1 LEINIPLSG
10 GFCLGIDSAPSSIDG
25 YPTARLKKGLLLLHD
40 GQSLGE
46 EGVGFGVPVVK
57 RGIQTI
63 FPGRLEL
70 AGQQAGAI
78 WQVAARFSMN
88 LEEKLATPLRGSLRS
103 KLLYQGKNSLAAL
116 HRRSPLLRPLLTAIS
131 NALRQ
136 ALSLETVFDETA
148 FYGVVQVA
156 YTIDTRAERIEID
169 VDASGLVGEGLTE
182 VVVMN
187 EQGARHFD
195 RYRDSTGALLQG
207 VEIGSWDEVT
217 TANASFIST
226 AHKLAFTLAQVSG
239 ARLFRGREL
248 TGSRL
253 AWSGFGYT
261 FPPGLQRISFAVSI
275 HRLP

>member
-1 LEINIPLSG
+1 MEINIPLSG
-10 GFCLGIDSAPSSIDG
+10 GFCLGIGSAPSSKDG
-25 YPTARLKKGLLLLHD
+25 YPTARLVKGLVLVND
-40 GQSLGE
+40 GQALAE
-46 EGVGFGVPVVK
+46 EGVGFGVPVIK

-70 AGQQAGAI
+70 TGLQAGAI

-88 LEEKLATPLRGSLRS
+88 LEEKLANPVRGSLRN
-103 KLLYQGKNSLAAL
+103 KLLYQAKNNLAAL
-116 HRRSPLLRPLLTAIS
+116 HRRSPRLRPPLTAIS

-136 ALSLETVFDETA
+136 ALSLETVFEETA
-148 FYGVVQVA
+148 LYGIMQVA
-156 YTIDTRAERIEID
+156 YTIDTRTEVIDID
-169 VDASGLVGEGLTE
+169 VDASDLVGEGLTE

-187 EQGARHFD
+187 EQGAHHFD
-195 RYRDSTGALLQG
+195 RYQDSTGALLQG
-207 VEIGSWDEVT
+207 NEIGSWDEVRA
-217 TANASFIST
+217 ANASFIST

-261 FPPGLQRISFAVSI
+261 FPPGRQCISFTVSI